1 MAEPAPPPSTPE
13 QGPAAAQP
21 AARVDPY
28 RGYNF
33 KLEVGNDVQGHFTY
47 CSGVGIDIDVIR
59 YREGGERQIVR
70 VLAGQKTYSE
80 VVFKYGV
87 TDSRDLF
94 DWFMKAVNE
103 GSPEPRNV
111 SIVLLANDGVTEKM
125 RWNLGAAWP
134 SSWRGAALD
143 ALGREIAIES
153 LTLVFETLER
163 V

>member
-1 MAEPAPPPSTPE
+1 MAQPAPPPGAPDQT
-13 QGPAAAQP
+13 PAAQGAV
-21 AARVDPY
+21 RVDPY
-28 RGYNF
+28 RNYNF
-33 KLEVGNDVQGHFTY
+33 KLEVGNNIQGHFTY
-47 CSGVGIDIDVIR
+47 CSGVGIDFDVIR

-94 DWFMKAVNE
+94 DWFMKTVNE

-111 SIVLLANDGVTEKM
+111 SIVLLANDGVTERA

-134 SSWRGAALD
+134 SGWRGAALD